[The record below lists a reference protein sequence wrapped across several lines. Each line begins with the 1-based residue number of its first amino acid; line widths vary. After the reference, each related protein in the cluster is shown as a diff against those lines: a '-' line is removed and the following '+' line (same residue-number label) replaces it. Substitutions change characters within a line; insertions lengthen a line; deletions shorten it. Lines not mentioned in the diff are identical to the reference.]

1 MLPEAEEEH
10 QLTQIIQIIL
20 EMEVMVAVLL
30 VEKGKEQAIEMIPEL
45 PERLEAPVEKD
56 QEIGKIRCVLEG
68 KELVSLPVYA
78 GAAVEAV
85 SWDKIFLLLLQ
96 NLGTF

>member
-1 MLPEAEEEH
+1 MASRPPGCLVIQSSRLLHGAAAAEA
-10 QLTQIIQIIL
+10 L
-20 EMEVMVAVLL
+20 
-30 VEKGKEQAIEMIPEL
+30 
-45 PERLEAPVEKD
+45 EKD
-56 QEIGKIRCVLEG
+56 LEILDGKAGPLQDHLVQLLQFREVHVKNLAAAGADHVIVL
-68 KELVSLPVYA
+68 V